1 MQIILLGAP
10 GAGKGTQAKRL
21 SAKYNLLHISTGD
34 IFRENIKNST
44 DIGKIAKSYID
55 KGQLVPNDVT
65 VEIVKQRLE
74 QEDCKNQ
81 GYLLDGFPRNIEQAI
96 ELDKFSKIDVVLNV
110 DVDFNKL
117 INRITGRR
125 VCPKC
130 GASYHV
136 TTLNGETKCKECK
149 TELIMRDDDN
159 EETVI
164 KRIEVY
170 NKQTAP
176 LIEYY
181 EKQGKLAIVDGNL
194 EIEETFKQIVKI
206 LG

>member
-1 MQIILLGAP
+1 MRIILLGAP

-21 SAKYNLLHISTGD
+21 SEKYNILHISTGD

-44 DIGKIAKSYID
+44 EIGKIAKSFID

-65 VEIVKQRLE
+65 VEIVKERLE
-74 QEDCKNQ
+74 QEDCKAQ

-96 ELDKFSKIDVVLNV
+96 ELDKFSKIDIVLNI
-110 DVDFNKL
+110 DVDLNKL
-117 INRITGRR
+117 VKRITGRR

-136 TTLNGETKCKECK
+136 TTLNGDTLCSRCK
-149 TELIMRDDDN
+149 TELILRDDDN
-159 EETVI
+159 EETVT

-181 EKQGKLAIVDGNL
+181 KNQGKLFAVDGNL
-194 EIEETFKQIVKI
+194 GIDETFNQIIKV

>member
-1 MQIILLGAP
+1 MQVILLGAP

-44 DIGKIAKSYID
+44 DIGKIAKTFID

-65 VEIVKQRLE
+65 VEIVKERLE

-81 GYLLDGFPRNIEQAI
+81 GYLLDGFPRNVEQAI
-96 ELDKFSKIDVVLNV
+96 ELDKFSKIDVVLNI
-110 DVDFNKL
+110 DVDFTKL
-117 INRITGRR
+117 IKRITGRR

-130 GASYHV
+130 GVSYHV
-136 TTLNGETKCKECK
+136 TTLNGRETCEVCQ
-149 TELIMRDDDN
+149 TPLILRDDDN
-159 EETVI
+159 EETVT

-170 NKQTAP
+170 VKQTAP

-181 EKQGKLAIVDGNL
+181 EKQGKLLTVDGNL
-194 EIEETFKQIVKI
+194 SIDEIFNQIVKK

>member
-1 MQIILLGAP
+1 MQLILLGAP

-149 TELIMRDDDN
+149 TELILRDDDN

-181 EKQGKLAIVDGNL
+181 EKQGKLAVVDGNL

>member
-1 MQIILLGAP
+1 MQLILLGAP

-149 TELIMRDDDN
+149 TELILRDDDN

-181 EKQGKLAIVDGNL
+181 EKQGKLAVVDGNL
-194 EIEETFKQIVKI
+194 EIEETFKLIVKI

>member
-136 TTLNGETKCKECK
+136 STLNGETKCKECK

-181 EKQGKLAIVDGNL
+181 EKQGKLVTVDGNL

>member
-1 MQIILLGAP
+1 MQLILLGAP

-181 EKQGKLAIVDGNL
+181 EKQGKLAVVDGNL

>member
-110 DVDFNKL
+110 DVDFKKL

-181 EKQGKLAIVDGNL
+181 EKQGKLATVDGNL

>member
-1 MQIILLGAP
+1 MRIILLGAP

-21 SAKYNLLHISTGD
+21 SEKYNILHISTGD

-44 DIGKIAKSYID
+44 EIGKIAKSFID

-65 VEIVKQRLE
+65 VEIVKERLE
-74 QEDCKNQ
+74 QEDCKAQ

-96 ELDKFSKIDVVLNV
+96 ELDKFSKIDIVLNI
-110 DVDFNKL
+110 DVDLNKL
-117 INRITGRR
+117 VKRITGRR

-136 TTLNGETKCKECK
+136 TTLNGNTLCSRCK
-149 TELIMRDDDN
+149 TELILRDDDN
-159 EETVI
+159 EETVT

-181 EKQGKLAIVDGNL
+181 KNQGKLFAVDGNL
-194 EIEETFKQIVKI
+194 GIDETFNQIIKV

>member
-181 EKQGKLAIVDGNL
+181 EKQGKLVTVDGNL